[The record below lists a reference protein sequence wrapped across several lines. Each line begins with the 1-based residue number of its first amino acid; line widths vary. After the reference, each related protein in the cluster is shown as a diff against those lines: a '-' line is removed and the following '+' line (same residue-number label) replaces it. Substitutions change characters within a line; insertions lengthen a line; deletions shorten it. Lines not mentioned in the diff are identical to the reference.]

1 MRAGP
6 ADESGQLLNF
16 NLQNVLLGL
25 ALGAATGLVRTHSPL
40 ARISAFLIGFGL
52 GMAFYV
58 LRLAV
63 LPATWLGNAVAVVI
77 VLMLMTTVSALT
89 RDRLPLW
96 AMFIGNADEEL
107 GGTGA
112 EVFQGRVDSQAA
124 AADMFQ

>member
-1 MRAGP
+1 M
-6 ADESGQLLNF
+6 SGQLLNF

-40 ARISAFLIGFGL
+40 ARISAFLIGFAL

-77 VLMLMTTVSALT
+77 VLMLMTTISALT
-89 RDRLPLW
+89 RDRQRRFRRGLQRVLQHNSVVVR
-96 AMFIGNADEEL
+96 NAGSPSCRRD
-107 GGTGA
+107 A
-112 EVFQGRVDSQAA
+112 I
-124 AADMFQ
+124 